1 MRIRSRKTATG
12 GPALSVKMHD
22 PHYDAGGQSVAM
34 AEESG
39 RTLVCSVLFTDI
51 VAYSKKTVADQYEIK
66 RLFNGMV
73 AGALELLK
81 RRDRVIMDTGDG
93 AAIVFLGDPEDALV
107 VGVVLREHRAKLPMR
122 LGINLGP
129 VKLISD
135 LNDQV
140 NVIGDGINVAQRI
153 MSFAEEGQLLVSASY
168 HDVVSRQSA
177 EYANLFV
184 REGRRQDKHERGY
197 EVYSVSDELRM
208 QAAESLTDDEP
219 PKLVVSGVY
228 RAPDEPASAPPRSV
242 HEPAKVLDA
251 GQNMMISGSSRGSVK
266 EALDRLVLQGA
277 TVISP
282 ISAVG
287 SKWLAACT
295 YPEAPSGIKVD
306 EFGLTRIVSGRN
318 HLAVADKVAEIIAL
332 GGRLRGEVEQIDG
345 VWTAVCDV

>member
-1 MRIRSRKTATG
+1 MG
-12 GPALSVKMHD
+12 AL
-22 PHYDAGGQSVAM
+22 PIM

-39 RTLVCSVLFTDI
+39 RTLVCSVLFVNI
-51 VAYSKKTVADQYEIK
+51 VAYSKKAVAEQYEIK
-66 RLFNGMV
+66 RRFNGMV

-81 RRDRVIMDTGDG
+81 RRDRVIVDTGDG

-107 VGVVLREHRAKLPMR
+107 VGVVMREHAGGMPMR

-184 REGRRQDKHERGY
+184 REGRRQDKHQRGHN
-197 EVYSVSDELRM
+197 VFSVSEDLHMR
-208 QAAESLTDDEP
+208 AAESLTADEP
-219 PKLVVSGVY
+219 PELVVSGIY
-228 RAPDEPASAPPRSV
+228 RAPAEANDAAAAPSA
-242 HEPAKVLDA
+242 HEPARLIDA
-251 GQNMMISGSSRGSVK
+251 GQNLMISGSSRGSVK
-266 EALDRLVLQGA
+266 EALDRLVAEGA

-282 ISAVG
+282 ISEVG
-287 SKWLAACT
+287 SKWIAVCT
-295 YPEAPSGIKVD
+295 YPEAPSGIKVE
-306 EFGLTRIVSGRN
+306 EFGLTRIISGRN
-318 HLAVADKVAEIIAL
+318 HLSVVDKVAEIVAL
-332 GGRLRGEVEQIDG
+332 GGRLRGEIEQIDG
-345 VWTAVCDV
+345 VWTAVCDI

>member
-1 MRIRSRKTATG
+1 
-12 GPALSVKMHD
+12 
-22 PHYDAGGQSVAM
+22 M

-39 RTLVCSVLFTDI
+39 RTLVCSVLFIDI
-51 VAYSKKTVADQYEIK
+51 VAYSKKAVAEQYEIK
-66 RLFNGMV
+66 RRFNGTV

-107 VGVVLREHRAKLPMR
+107 VGVVMREHMAKMPMR
-122 LGINLGP
+122 MGINLGP

-197 EVYSVSDELRM
+197 DVYSVSEELHMR
-208 QAAESLTDDEP
+208 AAESLTGDEP
-219 PKLVVSGVY
+219 PELVVSGVY
-228 RAPDEPASAPPRSV
+228 RATVDAEDAAAAPSA
-242 HEPAKVLDA
+242 HEPAKLIDA

-266 EALDRLVLQGA
+266 EALDRLLAQGA
-277 TVISP
+277 IVISP
-282 ISAVG
+282 ITVVG
-287 SKWLAACT
+287 NKWIAACT
-295 YPEAPSGIKVD
+295 YPEAPSGIKVE
-306 EFGLTRIVSGRN
+306 EFGLTRIISGRN
-318 HLAVADKVAEIIAL
+318 HLAVADKVAEIVAL
-332 GGRLRGEVEQIDG
+332 GGKLRGDIEQIDG

>member
-1 MRIRSRKTATG
+1 
-12 GPALSVKMHD
+12 
-22 PHYDAGGQSVAM
+22 M

-51 VAYSKKTVADQYEIK
+51 VAYSKKAVSEQYEIK
-66 RLFNGMV
+66 RRFNGMV

-107 VGVVLREHRAKLPMR
+107 VGVVLREHREKLPMR
-122 LGINLGP
+122 MGINLGP

-153 MSFAEEGQLLVSASY
+153 MSFAQVGQLLISASY

-197 EVYSVSDELRM
+197 EVYSVSEELHV
-208 QAAESLTDDEP
+208 QPAESLTDDEP
-219 PKLVVSGVY
+219 PELVVSGLY
-228 RAPDEPASAPPRSV
+228 RAPADAQETTGAAPPSA
-242 HEPAKVLDA
+242 HEPAKLIDA

-266 EALDRLVLQGA
+266 EALDRLLAQGA

-282 ISAVG
+282 ITEVG
-287 SKWLAACT
+287 SKWVAACT
-295 YPEAPSGIKVD
+295 YPDAPSGIKVE
-306 EFGLTRIVSGRN
+306 EFGLTRIISGRN
-318 HLAVADKVAEIIAL
+318 HLAVADKVAEIVAM
-332 GGRLRGEVEQIDG
+332 GGKLRGDIEEIDG

>member
-1 MRIRSRKTATG
+1 
-12 GPALSVKMHD
+12 
-22 PHYDAGGQSVAM
+22 M

-39 RTLVCSVLFTDI
+39 RTLVCSVLFIDI
-51 VAYSKKTVADQYEIK
+51 VAYSKKTVAEQYETK
-66 RLFNGMV
+66 RRFNGMV

-93 AAIVFLGDPEDALV
+93 AAVVFLGDPEDALV
-107 VGVVLREHRAKLPMR
+107 VGVVMREHMAKLPMR
-122 LGINLGP
+122 MGINLGP

-184 REGRRQDKHERGY
+184 REGRRQDKHVREY
-197 EVYSVSDELRM
+197 EVYSVSDELHM
-208 QAAESLTDDEP
+208 HAAESLTGDEP
-219 PKLVVSGVY
+219 PELVVSGVY
-228 RAPDEPASAPPRSV
+228 RAPADSGDATAAAPPSA
-242 HEPAKVLDA
+242 HQPAKLIDA
-251 GQNMMISGSSRGSVK
+251 GQNMMVSGSSRGSVK
-266 EALDRLVLQGA
+266 EALDRLLAQGA

-282 ISAVG
+282 ITAVG
-287 SKWLAACT
+287 NKWVAACT
-295 YPEAPSGIKVD
+295 YPEAPSGIKVE

-318 HLAVADKVAEIIAL
+318 HLAVADKVAEIVAL
-332 GGRLRGEVEQIDG
+332 GGKLRGDIEQIDG
-345 VWTAVCDV
+345 VWTAVCDI

>member
-1 MRIRSRKTATG
+1 
-12 GPALSVKMHD
+12 
-22 PHYDAGGQSVAM
+22 M

-39 RTLVCSVLFTDI
+39 RTLVCSVLFIDI
-51 VAYSKKTVADQYEIK
+51 VAYSKRTVAEQFEVK
-66 RLFNGMV
+66 RRFNGMV

-93 AAIVFLGDPEDALV
+93 VAIVFLGDPEDALV
-107 VGVVLREHRAKLPMR
+107 VGVVLREHMAKLPMR
-122 LGINLGP
+122 MGINLGP

-197 EVYSVSDELRM
+197 DVFSVSDELHMRP
-208 QAAESLTDDEP
+208 AESLTDDEP
-219 PKLVVSGVY
+219 PELVVSGLY
-228 RAPDEPASAPPRSV
+228 QASGEIADDAIAAASNF
-242 HEPAKVLDA
+242 EPAKVIDA

-266 EALDRLVLQGA
+266 AALDKLVAQGA
-277 TVISP
+277 KVVSP
-282 ISAVG
+282 ITVVG
-287 SKWLAACT
+287 SKWLAAASH
-295 YPEAPSGIKVD
+295 PDAAGGIKVE

-318 HLAVADKVAEIIAL
+318 HRAVADKVGEIVSL
-332 GGRLRGEVEQIDG
+332 GGRLRGEIEQIDG
-345 VWTAVCDV
+345 IWTAVCDV

>member
-1 MRIRSRKTATG
+1 
-12 GPALSVKMHD
+12 
-22 PHYDAGGQSVAM
+22 M

-39 RTLVCSVLFTDI
+39 RTLVCSVLFIDI
-51 VAYSKKTVADQYEIK
+51 VAYSKKSVAEQYDTK
-66 RLFNGMV
+66 RRFNGMV

-107 VGVVLREHRAKLPMR
+107 VGVVMREHMAKLPMR
-122 LGINLGP
+122 MGINLGP

-140 NVIGDGINVAQRI
+140 NVIGDGINVAQRV

-184 REGRRQDKHERGY
+184 REGRRQDKHVREY
-197 EVYSVSDELRM
+197 DVYSVSEELHMR
-208 QAAESLTDDEP
+208 AAESLTGDDAPE
-219 PKLVVSGVY
+219 LVVSGIY
-228 RAPDEPASAPPRSV
+228 RAQDEPEDAAAQPSAY
-242 HEPAKVLDA
+242 EPAKVIDA
-251 GQNMMISGSSRGSVK
+251 GQNLMISGSSRGSVK
-266 EALDRLVLQGA
+266 EALDRLLAQGA

-282 ISAVG
+282 ITVVG
-287 SKWLAACT
+287 SKWIAACT
-295 YPEAPSGIKVD
+295 HPGAPSNAIKVE
-306 EFGLTRIVSGRN
+306 EFGLTRIVSGQD
-318 HLAVADKVAEIIAL
+318 HLAVADKVADIVAM
-332 GGRLRGEVEQIDG
+332 GGKLRGDIEQIDG